1 MDNIPGIAG
10 VGEKSALGLLEKY
23 HDLDGIYAHLD
34 EISGALHRKLSEG
47 KEMAYFSK
55 TLATIDLNVPLDVSL
70 SECLIKMPF
79 SHALREKFAELEFK
93 SLITKN
99 IFADEDEITSTE
111 EAALEDLIRIIDIL
125 SAELSCRL
133 TPLPELCAIA
143 SGSAET
149 SVGRV
154 FHILS
159 IRLHEQISPSAGQ
172 CRSS

>member
-1 MDNIPGIAG
+1 MT
-10 VGEKSALGLLEKY
+10 
-23 HDLDGIYAHLD
+23 HLPRLIGAMLIL
-34 EISGALHRKLSEG
+34 ISG
-47 KEMAYFSK
+47 FSFG
-55 TLATIDLNVPLDVSL
+55 
-70 SECLIKMPF
+70 LIQVRNF
-79 SHALREKFAELEFK
+79 RQ
-93 SLITKN
+93 
-99 IFADEDEITSTE
+99 E

-172 CRSS
+172 CMDDVLREIVGLPELTQTNLMRLAQGLGRFDLEGQLAGLETVKQMCKRNLAGLQSTRETKLKSTQVLGFCAGAALVILLI